1 MDLWI
6 WFFVV
11 RCEVWQSPIG
21 KQAVPHWASLLRW
34 IWSISECNRWY
45 IIALPAVINQLRPMK
60 SAGQGML
67 TKPGSQGWVKQPI
80 PVLGLVQTSVPDSS
94 TKPLGLRP
102 SGLVELSGTL
112 VWTNPSQTSV
122 LYSLNPSQA
131 YIAKHVSYPQL
142 TTTRGAPLHVYSIQF
157 G

>member
-1 MDLWI
+1 
-6 WFFVV
+6 
-11 RCEVWQSPIG
+11 
-21 KQAVPHWASLLRW
+21 
-34 IWSISECNRWY
+34 
-45 IIALPAVINQLRPMK
+45 MK

-80 PVLGLVQTSVPDSS
+80 PVLGLV
-94 TKPLGLRP
+94 
-102 SGLVELSGTL
+102 
-112 VWTNPSQTSV
+112 QTSV